1 MKLALCIR
9 GHVRDGLFTRG
20 LTQYI
25 DQLTAKGHD
34 VQLYLHTWKESEAK
48 SSYRVLDRKYVFKV
62 SDELLQNYFKDYNV
76 QKIIIDDDSKIKIYG
91 KKTGHVSAST
101 CPLLAWKRMWV
112 GQHKI
117 LSHVY
122 ECQEKYDVVI
132 NTRFDMFTTPVCYTP
147 PSTLNSLILQKDN
160 IAFKY
165 PTYTKN
171 VVGVDNFYIGKIETM
186 YKLVSDFYVSLDDI
200 LKTYST
206 IKHQEEIVYRYAVD
220 NNLL

>member
-9 GHVRDGLFTRG
+9 GHIRDGLFTRG

-25 DQLTAKGHD
+25 DQLAAKGHD
-34 VQLYLHTWKESEAK
+34 IQLYLHTWSESEAK

-62 SDELLQNYFKDYNV
+62 SEELLQNYFKDYDV
-76 QKIIIDDDSKIKIYG
+76 QKIIVDDDSKIKIYG
-91 KKTGHVSAST
+91 KKTGHVSASA
-101 CPLLAWKRMWV
+101 CPLLAWKRMWA
-112 GQHKI
+112 GQYKI
-117 LSHVY
+117 LSYVR
-122 ECQEKYDVVI
+122 ECQEKYDFIV

-147 PSTLNSLILQKDN
+147 PSTLNSLILQKAN

-171 VVGVDNFYIGKIETM
+171 VVGVDNFYIGKIEMM

-200 LKTYST
+200 LKAYPMV
-206 IKHQEEIVYRYAVD
+206 KHQEEIVYRYAAD